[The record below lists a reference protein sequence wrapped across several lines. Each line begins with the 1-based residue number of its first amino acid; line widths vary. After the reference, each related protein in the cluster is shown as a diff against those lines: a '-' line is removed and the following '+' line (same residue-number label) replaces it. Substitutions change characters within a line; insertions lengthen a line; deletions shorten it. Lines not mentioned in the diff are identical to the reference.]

1 MKLNFLQTENFR
13 NLCEN
18 PPEFSDGLNVL
29 YGSNAAGKT
38 NTLEAIYLFAAGKS
52 FRTKSERDF
61 IKHGEDFAR
70 VGICFDEANVKGRNM
85 SVSFMNSGQGA
96 KKAMFVEGN
105 AVDRASEFLGNFRAV
120 LFTPDHLELVKG
132 APEERRR
139 LVDIA
144 LCQIRPGFVRAL
156 NQYSKILA
164 QRNNYLKNAKI
175 RGQKVDFDYL
185 DVLNC
190 QLASAGGVI
199 IKQRGLYCESL
210 CRYACDAYEKIAG
223 GNEGLFVKYVS
234 RVQAEDLSDE
244 KACCDALY
252 EMYKKS
258 SRRDAELGR
267 TSNGPHRDE
276 LVIYISKNEGNRD
289 ITEAICKACDDDDG
303 NDADDNVF
311 SSAASYAARTF
322 GSQGQQRSAV
332 LAIKMAEGE
341 IVKEKCAEYP
351 VFLLD
356 DLFSEL
362 DNERRYRLCR
372 MLEARQCIITACDKA
387 SIPEIEGRRIILVDG
402 GKYNI

>member
-18 PPEFSDGLNVL
+18 PPEFSDGINVL

-52 FRTKSERDF
+52 FRTKSDKDF
-61 IKHGEDFAR
+61 IKHGESFAR
-70 VGICFDEANVKGRNM
+70 ASICFDEANVKGRNM
-85 SVSFMNSGQGA
+85 SVSFMNSGQNA

-156 NQYSKILA
+156 NSYSKVLS
-164 QRNNYLKNAKI
+164 QRNNYLKNTKI
-175 RGQKVDFDYL
+175 RGHKADFDYL
-185 DVLNC
+185 DVLNK
-190 QLASAGGVI
+190 QLALTGGVI

-210 CRYACDAYEKIAG
+210 GGYAGKAYQSISGEK
-223 GNEGLFVKYVS
+223 ESLFVKYVS
-234 RVQAEDLSDE
+234 KVSCEDLSDE
-244 KACCDALY
+244 KACCEALY
-252 EMYKKS
+252 QMYRKTS
-258 SRRDAELGR
+258 QRDAELGR
-267 TSNGPHRDE
+267 TSNGPHKDE
-276 LVIYISKNEGNRD
+276 LLIYIAKNEQDGEIDKAVLEAKGNLYD
-289 ITEAICKACDDDDG
+289 EDG
-303 NDADDNVF
+303 LTGV
-311 SSAASYAARTF
+311 SSFVARTF

-332 LAIKMAEGE
+332 LAIKLAEGE
-341 IVKEKCAEYP
+341 IVKEKCGEYP

-362 DNERRYRLCR
+362 DLARKNSLCR
-372 MLEARQCIITACDKA
+372 MLNERQCIITACDKA
-387 SIPEIEGRRIILVDG
+387 SIPQLDTGRIILVSG
-402 GKYNI
+402 GKYGA